1 MKYEPRIYRNDMNDG
16 RFHYFNVTVEETD
29 LQIGVNASE
38 LDDRISARALQLVM
52 LLRSQLKNYILLNPE
67 FLTSHRPAEDDEQA
81 PEIARLMIKRSVA
94 AEVGPMAAVA
104 GAFAA
109 TIGTQLCA
117 EFGLTELIVENGGDL
132 WINTV
137 QPVTVRIDAGPS
149 SLSGLIGIEI
159 QPEQTPCG
167 ICTSSG
173 SAGHSF
179 SYGKADA
186 VTVVSQC
193 AIIADAWATSLC
205 NRIQETADLQRTVL
219 LAQLIPEISG
229 VVAILHDVVAAS
241 GNITLKRL

>member
-1 MKYEPRIYRNDMNDG
+1 MKYEPRIYRNDMNEG
-16 RFHYFNVTVEETD
+16 RFKYFNVTVEETD
-29 LQIGVNASE
+29 LQIGVNADE
-38 LDDRISARALQLVM
+38 YDDSISAQALQLVM
-52 LLRSQLKNYILLNPE
+52 LLRSQLKNYILLHQE
-67 FLTSHRPAEDDEQA
+67 FLTSHWPVEDDDQA

-104 GAFAA
+104 GAFSA

-117 EFGLTELIVENGGDL
+117 QFGLSELIVENGGDL
-132 WINTV
+132 WIKTEK
-137 QPVTVRIDAGPS
+137 PVTVRIDAGPS
-149 SLSGLIGIEI
+149 CLSGLIGIEI

-186 VTVVSQC
+186 VTVVSEC
-193 AIIADAWATSLC
+193 AITADAWATSLC
-205 NRIQETADLQRTVL
+205 NRIQETADLQKTTSL
-219 LAQLIPEISG
+219 SQLFPEISG
-229 VVAILHDVVAAS
+229 VVAILRDVVAAS

>member
-1 MKYEPRIYRNDMNDG
+1 MKYEPRIYRNDMNEG
-16 RFHYFNVTVEETD
+16 RFKYFNVTVEETD
-29 LQIGVNASE
+29 LQIGVNADE
-38 LDDRISARALQLVM
+38 YDDSISAQALQLVM
-52 LLRSQLKNYILLNPE
+52 LLRSQLKNYILLHQE
-67 FLTSHRPAEDDEQA
+67 FLTSHWPVEDDEQA

-104 GAFAA
+104 GAFSA

-117 EFGLTELIVENGGDL
+117 QFGLSELIVENGGDL
-132 WINTV
+132 WIKTEK
-137 QPVTVRIDAGPS
+137 PVTVRIDAGPS
-149 SLSGLIGIEI
+149 CLSGLIGIEI

-186 VTVVSQC
+186 VTVVSEC
-193 AIIADAWATSLC
+193 AITADAWATSLC
-205 NRIQETADLQRTVL
+205 NRIQETADLQKTTSL
-219 LAQLIPEISG
+219 SQLFPEISG
-229 VVAILHDVVAAS
+229 VVAILRDVVAAS

>member
-1 MKYEPRIYRNDMNDG
+1 MNEG
-16 RFHYFNVTVEETD
+16 RFKYFNVTVEETD
-29 LQIGVNASE
+29 LQIGVNADE
-38 LDDRISARALQLVM
+38 YDDSISAQALQLVM
-52 LLRSQLKNYILLNPE
+52 LLRSQLKNYILLHQE
-67 FLTSHRPAEDDEQA
+67 FLTSHWPVEDDEQA

-104 GAFAA
+104 GAFSA

-117 EFGLTELIVENGGDL
+117 QFGLSELIVENGGDL
-132 WINTV
+132 WIKTEK
-137 QPVTVRIDAGPS
+137 PVTVRIDAGPS
-149 SLSGLIGIEI
+149 CLSGLIGIEI

-186 VTVVSQC
+186 VTVVSEC
-193 AIIADAWATSLC
+193 AITADAWATSLC
-205 NRIQETADLQRTVL
+205 NRIQETADLQKTTSL
-219 LAQLIPEISG
+219 SQLFPEISG
-229 VVAILHDVVAAS
+229 VVAILRDVVAAS

>member
-1 MKYEPRIYRNDMNDG
+1 MKYEPRIYRNDMNEG
-16 RFHYFNVTVEETD
+16 RFKYFNVTVEETD
-29 LQIGVNASE
+29 LQIGVNADE
-38 LDDRISARALQLVM
+38 YDDSISAQALQLVM
-52 LLRSQLKNYILLNPE
+52 LLRSQLKNYILLHQE
-67 FLTSHRPAEDDEQA
+67 FLTSHWPVEDDEQA

-117 EFGLTELIVENGGDL
+117 QFGLSELIVENGGDL
-132 WINTV
+132 WIKTEK
-137 QPVTVRIDAGPS
+137 PVTVRIDAGPS

-159 QPEQTPCG
+159 LPEQTPCG
-167 ICTSSG
+167 VCTSSG

-193 AIIADAWATSLC
+193 AITADAWATSLC
-205 NRIQETADLQRTVL
+205 NRIQVTADLQRTVL